1 MIIIIRLF
9 FWSALINRGN
19 KVTTFE
25 QCQCALIIR
34 GKLINLQKL
43 EEFFDKFSFKEI
55 FNICNHYFLEVS
67 FFISVLCLIWSLGYC
82 LLYCIPRLSLLEW
95 TPVSGIYKY
104 TLEEAPVN
112 LDERRVKIFSNY
124 FHEEISSVF
133 PIKICY
139 FDKDFGTWLTVLL
152 LYFNAIA
159 CFSYGSAPA
168 LVSGR
173 NSIQQKLSRDIFVLY
188 RSN

>member
-1 MIIIIRLF
+1 MIIIIWLF
-9 FWSALINRGN
+9 FWFALINRGN
-19 KVTTFE
+19 KITTFE
-25 QCQCALIIR
+25 QCQCALVIR
-34 GKLINLQKL
+34 GKLINLQKVRGI
-43 EEFFDKFSFKEI
+43 FCTFSFKEI
-55 FNICNHYFLEVS
+55 FNICKHYFLEVS
-67 FFISVLCLIWSLGYC
+67 FFISVLCLIWSFRYC
-82 LLYCIPRLSLLEW
+82 LLYCIPPLCLLKW

-104 TLEEAPVN
+104 TLEEAPFN

-139 FDKDFGTWLTVLL
+139 FHKGLGTWLTVIL

-159 CFSYGSAPA
+159 YLPYVSAPA